1 MLNLRRSQRNEAE
14 EKNMMI
20 NPLFKK
26 ALILGSSIIAVGVVA
41 RATYD
46 PPVELFPG
54 RIIPLSQAKKTV
66 AVWDTAG
73 AGREAKWI
81 NPDPELR
88 TYPDPMFSADR
99 TGRYH

>member
-1 MLNLRRSQRNEAE
+1 MFPTKLMKST
-14 EKNMMI
+14 MI
-20 NPLFKK
+20 DKLLKT
-26 ALILGSSIIAVGVVA
+26 ALILGASIIAVGVVA

-54 RIIPLSQAKKTV
+54 RTIPLSQANKTV

-81 NPDPELR
+81 NPDPELP
-88 TYPDPMFSADR
+88 TYPNPMFSADR